1 MGNICGRM
9 DGARAPVTY
18 GEQMPPSSSQ
28 QRPATSG
35 HTQGDSPL
43 HQLGRRPVPSSS
55 ESSTASRRYVSLS
68 SLHDPRLDSLPAGRL
83 SDEVIPVS
91 TATFN
96 MMSLAHDILLR
107 TAHETFPDGP
117 GNKVANVLMSGGRS
131 WMRKQMFRGRVDEGA
146 SQELQVQAIKETG
159 GGNCGEYANMVL
171 AELQG
176 HRRDQPV
183 FKVLESKKH
192 SLVIIGDWRT
202 PQAGDHAIVVDPWQ
216 GLKKVHTYG
225 ERSNPESP
233 FATATL
239 EPGRP
244 IPSSRALKTAFSL
257 KPMSADAVDAEIGRI
272 SDCLSS
278 GPRYARSVIRDNPEV
293 MFDHIAGTVNL
304 HAAYRDPI
312 GRESAFNSLPPSYL
326 GSYSDSRE
334 GIVKRFA

>member
-9 DGARAPVTY
+9 DGAHAPVTY
-18 GEQMPPSSSQ
+18 CEQMRASSSQ
-28 QRPATSG
+28 QRPATSSP
-35 HTQGDSPL
+35 TLGDSPL

-68 SLHDPRLDSLPAGRL
+68 SLHDPRLDSLPAGQRN
-83 SDEVIPVS
+83 ETVIPVS
-91 TATFN
+91 TATFK

-117 GNKVANVLMSGGRS
+117 GNQVANILMSGGRS
-131 WMRKQMFRGRVDEGA
+131 WMRKQMFRGRVDEEA
-146 SQELQVQAIKETG
+146 SQDLQIKAIKETG

-225 ERSNPESP
+225 ERINPETP
-233 FATATL
+233 FVTATL
-239 EPGRP
+239 GTGAPIRP
-244 IPSSRALKTAFSL
+244 SGKLKTAFSL
-257 KPMSADAVDAEIGRI
+257 KPMSAEAVDAEIGRT
-272 SDCLSS
+272 SGCLSS
-278 GPRYARSVIRDNPEV
+278 GPRYAKGVIRDNPEV
-293 MFDHIAGTVNL
+293 MFDHIAGTNNL
-304 HAAYRDPI
+304 HAVYRDPN

-326 GSYSDSRE
+326 GSYLDSRE
-334 GIVKRFA
+334 GIVKKYA